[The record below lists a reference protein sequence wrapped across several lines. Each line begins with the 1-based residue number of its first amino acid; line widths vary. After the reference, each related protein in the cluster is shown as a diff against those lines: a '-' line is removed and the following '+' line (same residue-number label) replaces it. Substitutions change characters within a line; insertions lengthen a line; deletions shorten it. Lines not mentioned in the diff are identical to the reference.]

1 MKKIYTNAIMLLA
14 PFGMAVFAQTNA
26 ITVNKGQLYVLP
38 NTLIATHANFENKN
52 SGIVFNDGEF
62 QFYKNYT
69 NNGLFTHTTNKTTGY
84 TVFQGNQEQLIT
96 GEQPSKH
103 FDVLFNNSASF
114 FNLNSDII
122 INGTGNFN
130 NGIVKINKANGGQML
145 FGNNA
150 TQINASDK
158 SYAQGMVEKQGTNAF
173 TFPIGK
179 EGFYRMAAIS
189 APGNNNASYTSEYFL
204 GDTNNLYPHK
214 DKTGIIEQVN
224 NAEYWQINKSD
235 ATTGSVIVTL
245 SWHNVTTPAAFKNS
259 ADLHVVRWDPKQN
272 LWVDEGGIVDMN
284 AQTITTPV
292 NVEGFGI
299 FTIGKIKEEYNNP
312 GDVVIYNGVSADND
326 GVNDYFIIDNIN
338 YFPDNSVTIFNRWGR
353 KVFET
358 NNYNSKNNVF
368 NGYVSTKQNSNTK
381 EKLPSGTY
389 YYVVE
394 YLYNRNGENK
404 LIKKVGHLHLE
415 NNN

>member
-1 MKKIYTNAIMLLA
+1 MKKIYTNALMLLA
-14 PFGMAVFAQTNA
+14 PFGMAVFAQNNA

-38 NTLIATHANFENKN
+38 NTLIATHANFENRN

-69 NNGLFTHTTNKTTGY
+69 NNGLFTHTTSKTTGY
-84 TVFQGNQEQLIT
+84 TVFQGNQEQLIA

-103 FDVLFNNSASF
+103 FDVLFNNSVAF

-130 NGIVKINKANGGQML
+130 NGIVKINNANGGQMM

-150 TQINASDK
+150 KQINASDK
-158 SYAQGMVEKQGTNAF
+158 SYAQGMVEKQGANAF

-189 APGNNNASYTSEYFL
+189 APENTNALYTSEYFIAN
-204 GDTNNLYPHK
+204 TNNMYPHK
-214 DKTGIIEQVN
+214 DKTGIIEAVD
-224 NAEYWQINKSD
+224 NAEYWQINKAD

-245 SWHNVTTPAAFKNS
+245 SWHQQTTPAAFSNN
-259 ADLHVVRWDPKQN
+259 ANLHVVRWDAKQN

-284 AQTITTPV
+284 AKTITTPV

-299 FTIGKIKEEYNNP
+299 FTIGKIKEKYNNP

-358 NNYNSKNNVF
+358 TNYNSNGNVF
-368 NGYVSTKQNSNTK
+368 KGYVSTNQTTNTK